1 MIDLAPNHKLSF
13 SVANPILLAGGM
25 IGYGEALHPALAP
38 TQLGGVVVGPITL
51 NSRTGAEGSRLATTN
66 GGFILETGLQNR
78 GLAAVLKQFAKL
90 WPRLGC
96 PVIAQVADAQP
107 SALAK
112 VAAQLTSTRDLS
124 GLELLLPRN
133 ADVELTRALVRSL
146 TRQSDLPVWVKLPL
160 DRAAT
165 LATVAIES
173 GAVGLVVG
181 QPLIGAAF
189 PASGA
194 GTTASPLLGSLF
206 GPLAFAPMLAAL
218 LAVAKLNLPGAL
230 IACGGVHQVAHVQQ
244 ALAAGA
250 KAVQIDSALWV
261 EPGLPARLVR
271 ELGEGHAQA
280 INVPA

>member
-38 TQLGGVVVGPITL
+38 AQLGGVVVGPITL
-51 NSRTGAEGSRLATTN
+51 NSRTGAEESRLAATN

-133 ADVELTRALVRSL
+133 ADVELTRALVRSI

-189 PASGA
+189 PPGGVGA
-194 GTTASPLLGSLF
+194 TPLSGSLF

-271 ELGEGHAQA
+271 EIREGQA
-280 INVPA
+280 KALSGLA